1 MERCDNVKQ
10 RGRKCYASIRCWI
23 SWEKEK
29 KKQQSK
35 QPLKFVEGSSI
46 LRLNFD

>member
-1 MERCDNVKQ
+1 MLNKGEGSVMPQLDVGFHGK
-10 RGRKCYASIRCWI
+10 RK
-23 SWEKEK
+23 KKK

-35 QPLKFVEGSSI
+35 QPQKFVEGSSI

>member
-1 MERCDNVKQ
+1 MLNKGEESVMPQLDVGFHGK
-10 RGRKCYASIRCWI
+10 RK
-23 SWEKEK
+23 K